1 MNGETSSRW
10 TAIWKLS
17 RARFIEFIREPEA
30 VFWTY
35 GFPMIMVLILGL
47 SFRNKPIEKVDVDV
61 VSGSNLEIKAL
72 EVAGRFNVKVLPEKE
87 CLNRLR
93 TGKTPLVVKG
103 DGVRATYLFDPDNT
117 EARATRAAV
126 DDAIQR
132 AAGRHDPVPVT
143 DQKYQEP
150 GGRYVDFLVPGLI
163 GMGVMGGGLWGLG
176 FVIVDMRIRKL
187 LKRLL
192 ATPMRRSDFLLSL
205 MINRFVFLIPEVAIL
220 LVFAYYAFGVRMAGS
235 LIEVVLVIFVGAIA
249 FSGLGLLIAS
259 RAKTIEAVSGLMNL
273 LMLPMWTMSGIFF
286 SSSRLLDNEYV
297 PEVVK
302 WFIKLLPMTL
312 LLDAL
317 RPIMLEGA
325 SITEHVFEIG
335 ALIVWTVVS
344 FAVALKIFRWT

>member
-1 MNGETSSRW
+1 MNEGGSSSLW
-10 TAIWKLS
+10 LLAMS
-17 RARFIEFIREPEA
+17 RLREFLREPEA

-35 GFPMIMVLILGL
+35 CFPMIMVVILGL

-61 VSGSNLEIKAL
+61 TSGSALEIKAL
-72 EVAGRFNVKVLPEKE
+72 EAAGKFNVKVLPEAE
-87 CLNRLR
+87 SLNRLR

-103 DGVRATYLFDPDNT
+103 DGVRVSYIFDPDNT
-117 EARATRAAV
+117 EARAARAAV

-132 AAGRHDPVPVT
+132 AAGRRDAVAVT

-150 GGRYVDFLVPGLI
+150 GGRYVDFLVPGLL

-187 LKRLL
+187 LKRFL
-192 ATPMRRSDFLLSL
+192 ATPMRKSEFLLSL
-205 MINRFVFLIPEVAIL
+205 MISRFAFLIPEVAIL
-220 LVFAYYAFGVRMAGS
+220 LLFAYFAFDVRIMGS
-235 LIEVVLVIFVGAIA
+235 LWEVILVILIGATA

-273 LMLPMWTMSGIFF
+273 VMVPMWTMSGIFF
-286 SSSRLLDNEYV
+286 SSSRLPDAMQ
-297 PEVVK
+297 PFVK
-302 WFIKLLPMTL
+302 MLPMTL

-325 SITEHVFEIG
+325 SITQHLFEVG
-335 ALIVWTVVS
+335 MLLLWTIVS
-344 FAVALKIFRWT
+344 FTIALRIFRWT